1 MMWRAGNSSR
11 AKFIWW
17 RLNRKWIGEGLDQG
31 EAEGSDSTLC
41 PHLTICPNKEK
52 KQKNK
57 NKKKHLINRP
67 CRVLKSVCLE
77 RKDTSVSAVS
87 NWLILHRSPYA
98 LSVPQLE
105 SVWEQSLVKSQIT
118 TKNYD
123 KKTKLGFRFWSTVLQ
138 RKESIQA
145 NREAEQQTHRL
156 SDISRE
162 DREIHRES

>member
-1 MMWRAGNSSR
+1 MKIKQEVDWGGVGSGRSGGLWFNPVSP
-11 AKFIWW
+11 
-17 RLNRKWIGEGLDQG
+17 LNDLSE
-31 EAEGSDSTLC
+31 
-41 PHLTICPNKEK
+41 
-52 KQKNK
+52 QKNK
-57 NKKKHLINRP
+57 TKQNKKNTSSTDPVESSSLSAWEKN
-67 CRVLKSVCLE
+67 
-77 RKDTSVSAVS
+77 KDTSISAVS

-118 TKNYD
+118 TKNNN
-123 KKTKLGFRFWSTVLQ
+123 KKTKLGFRFWSSVLQ